1 MGANAY
7 EKRAAHCNNK
17 SFLPIF
23 RLPSNERWRMGNKK
37 RKRDEK
43 SGKMRI
49 NFYELSYDRKNRVF
63 NSRRC
68 CFCFDFFNFFFIF
81 FVLLYLHRTK
91 KSTNCLVMRTTRNCC
106 LFNGIWWCINMA
118 NGKSKY
124 SNFLSLFG
132 FGAGT
137 QSTW

>member
-23 RLPSNERWRMGNKK
+23 HLPSNERWRMGNKK

-49 NFYELSYDRKNRVF
+49 NFYELSYDRKNRVLIVDVAVF
-63 NSRRC
+63 ALIFLTSFLFSLC
-68 CFCFDFFNFFFIF
+68 CCT
-81 FVLLYLHRTK
+81 YTEQ
-91 KSTNCLVMRTTRNCC
+91 KSQQIV
-106 LFNGIWWCINMA
+106 WWCA
-118 NGKSKY
+118 QQETVAY
-124 SNFLSLFG
+124 SMVYDG
-132 FGAGT
+132 V
-137 QSTW
+137 